1 MGKVSY
7 VAALAP
13 RLRKEGQ
20 KDPALRGK
28 ILYRGFPFTIK
39 PSKWLESNTRA
50 ATGPPPKLS
59 IG

>member
-28 ILYRGFPFTIK
+28 FFTG
-39 PSKWLESNTRA
+39 
-50 ATGPPPKLS
+50 GPLLL
-59 IG
+59 